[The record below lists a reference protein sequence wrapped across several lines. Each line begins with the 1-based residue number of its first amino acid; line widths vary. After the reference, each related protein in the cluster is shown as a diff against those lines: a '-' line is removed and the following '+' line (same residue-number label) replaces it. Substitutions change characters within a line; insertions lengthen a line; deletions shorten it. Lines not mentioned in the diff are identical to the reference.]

1 MRGGVIPR
9 STHPAIRQALASVRG
24 HFVFVVV
31 FSFFVNVLMLTGPVF
46 MLQIYERVL
55 TSRSEQTLLALFL
68 LVVGLYAI
76 MGVLDHLRHKVMAR
90 AGVLV
95 QDQLSERAFRGAV
108 TQALTPA
115 GGMRPSAA
123 VRNLD
128 DIQSA
133 LSGPGPLALFDLP
146 WLPIYLLVIY
156 TFHPLLGVL
165 ATVGGVVIVL
175 LALLG
180 QVASR
185 RSQAEMLEPSL
196 AAAGV
201 EQAALRDAG
210 VIRALGMQGAFS
222 DRWRVQKQESQWA
235 QLSHSAT
242 SGAFRATAK
251 SFRLLLQSKILALG
265 AYLVLQGGITPGVM
279 IVASIM
285 MGRALAPVDQLTG
298 SYGSLQK
305 ARLARQQLNALF
317 FEQPQPPEKPDL
329 PRPLPSI
336 KAANLSVGPF
346 GTSTPLVKG
355 LNFSVRPGEALG
367 IIGPSGSG
375 KSSIAKTLAGIW
387 PTLTGELRLGGATF
401 NQWDQDV
408 FGRFVGYMPQQPS
421 LFQGTVA
428 ENIARFD
435 PEATMAQVVA
445 AAELAGA
452 HEMILELPRG
462 YETEIGHG
470 ANEVSG
476 GQALRISLA
485 RALFGDPVLVILDEP
500 NSFLDGQGEQALFK
514 AIRTVKERGA
524 TVVIVAHSPAI
535 ILDCETTLVIVDGYQ
550 QEFGPTKEIVARNTR
565 VPTPPEGQI
574 TAASSLSS
582 GMEKAPKERRELEEE
597 IPA

>member
-1 MRGGVIPR
+1 
-9 STHPAIRQALASVRG
+9 
-24 HFVFVVV
+24 
-31 FSFFVNVLMLTGPVF
+31 
-46 MLQIYERVL
+46 
-55 TSRSEQTLLALFL
+55 
-68 LVVGLYAI
+68 
-76 MGVLDHLRHKVMAR
+76 
-90 AGVLV
+90 
-95 QDQLSERAFRGAV
+95 
-108 TQALTPA
+108 
-115 GGMRPSAA
+115 
-123 VRNLD
+123 
-128 DIQSA
+128 
-133 LSGPGPLALFDLP
+133 
-146 WLPIYLLVIY
+146 
-156 TFHPLLGVL
+156 
-165 ATVGGVVIVL
+165 
-175 LALLG
+175 
-180 QVASR
+180 
-185 RSQAEMLEPSL
+185 
-196 AAAGV
+196 
-201 EQAALRDAG
+201 
-210 VIRALGMQGAFS
+210 
-222 DRWRVQKQESQWA
+222 
-235 QLSHSAT
+235 
-242 SGAFRATAK
+242 
-251 SFRLLLQSKILALG
+251 
-265 AYLVLQGGITPGVM
+265 M

-285 MGRALAPVDQLTG
+285 MGRALTQSTSSPG

-355 LNFSVRPGEALG
+355 LNFTVRPGEALG

-550 QEFGPTKEIVARNTR
+550 QEFGPTKEIVALEHPGAHT
-565 VPTPPEGQI
+565 
-574 TAASSLSS
+574 S
-582 GMEKAPKERRELEEE
+582 GGANHGGLIRLVRDGKGAKRAKRARRGDTGMSKEQHSELEASALGPLSKSDKPSRRKPLPTTAHLGKRSPDEQFRRRVSRSAWWVNSVGLAVVLVFLVGSGFWAANTEVFRRRWASGELTSKSGRKTIEHFKGGVVSRIHVNNGDTVEE
-597 IPA
+597 GALLIKLDNVSVLSEIEIVEK

>member
-1 MRGGVIPR
+1 MRDGVTPR
-9 STHPAIRQALASVRG
+9 TTHPAIRKALRAVRG
-24 HFVFVVV
+24 HLIFVVI
-31 FSFFVNVLMLTGPVF
+31 FSFFVNMLMLTGPVF

-76 MGVLDHLRHKVMAR
+76 MGVLDHLRQKVMAR

-95 QDQLSERAFRGAV
+95 QDRLSERAFRAAV
-108 TQALTPA
+108 TQAITPA
-115 GGMRPSAA
+115 GAVRPSAA

-128 DIQSA
+128 DIQAA

-146 WLPIYLLVIY
+146 WLPVYLLVIY
-156 TFHPLLGVL
+156 SFHPLLGVL
-165 ATVGGVVIVL
+165 ATAGGVVIVL
-175 LALLG
+175 LAWLG
-180 QVASR
+180 QLGSS
-185 RSQAEMLEPSL
+185 RSQAETVDPSM

-201 EQAALRDAG
+201 EQAAWRDAG
-210 VIRALGMQGAFS
+210 AIRALGMQKAFS
-222 DRWRVQKQESQWA
+222 DRWRAQKQESQWA
-235 QLSHSAT
+235 QLSHSGT
-242 SGAFRATAK
+242 TGAFRAAAK
-251 SFRLLLQSKILALG
+251 SFRLLLQSTILALG
-265 AYLVLQGGITPGVM
+265 AYLVLQAEITPGVM

-336 KAANLSVGPF
+336 KAANLYVGPF

-355 LNFSVRPGEALG
+355 LNFTIQPGKALG

-387 PTLTGELRLGGATF
+387 PALSGELRLGGATY

-428 ENIARFD
+428 ENIGRFD
-435 PEATMAQVVA
+435 PDATMDQVVVA
-445 AAELAGA
+445 AQLAGA
-452 HEMILELPRG
+452 HEMILELAHG
-462 YETEIGHG
+462 YETEIGQG

-500 NSFLDGQGEQALFK
+500 NSFLDGQGEQALFN
-514 AIRTVKERGA
+514 AIRTVKKEGT
-524 TVVIVAHSPAI
+524 TVVIVAHNPRM
-535 ILDCETTLVIVDGYQ
+535 ILDCETTLVVVDGYQ
-550 QEFGPTKEIVARNTR
+550 QEFGPTEEIVSRNTR
-565 VPTPPEGQI
+565 VPKTPEAQI
-574 TAASSLSS
+574 TAEPSAPSEEEGLL
-582 GMEKAPKERRELEEE
+582 EQPKED
-597 IPA
+597 